1 MSRYSDNDPYLDPAT
16 GVLKNRLGITD
27 EATLQQT
34 EADIVAAR
42 SQELSQT
49 PLKGNLDLVH
59 LQSIH
64 GRLFGDVYEW
74 AGELRTIDIS
84 KGGSRFAHYG
94 HIESGAAPIFKQ
106 LAQEN
111 HLAGLPPDPFSDR
124 AAYYFGELNALH
136 PFREGNGRATRE
148 FISHVAQA
156 NGYYVAWENVSQPNM
171 LEASI
176 RSFNGDTSQLA
187 RLIRENLST
196 LDDQRER
203 LDCRDALRDQ
213 KQTGQG

>member
-1 MSRYSDNDPYLDPAT
+1 MPRYSDNDPCLDPAT
-16 GVLKNRLGITD
+16 GVLNNRLGITD
-27 EATLQQT
+27 EATLEQT
-34 EADIVAAR
+34 EADIVATR
-42 SQELSQT
+42 SYELSQT
-49 PLKGNLDLVH
+49 PLKGNFDLAH
-59 LQSIH
+59 LQAIH

-74 AGELRTIDIS
+74 AGEIRTVDIG
-84 KGGSRFAHYG
+84 KGGSRFAHCG

-106 LAQEN
+106 LAQEKT
-111 HLAGLPPDPFSDR
+111 LAGLGPQQFSAR

-156 NGYYVAWENVSQPNM
+156 NGYYIAWENISQPNM

-187 RLIRENLST
+187 RLIRANLSA
-196 LDDQRER
+196 LDNKQVNEGKDRGGRDER
-203 LDCRDALRDQ
+203 
-213 KQTGQG
+213 

>member
-1 MSRYSDNDPYLDPAT
+1 M
-16 GVLKNRLGITD
+16 
-27 EATLQQT
+27 
-34 EADIVAAR
+34 
-42 SQELSQT
+42 
-49 PLKGNLDLVH
+49 
-59 LQSIH
+59 
-64 GRLFGDVYEW
+64 
-74 AGELRTIDIS
+74 
-84 KGGSRFAHYG
+84 GGSRFAHYG
-94 HIESGAAPIFKQ
+94 HIESTAAPIFKQ
-106 LAQEN
+106 LAEEKT
-111 HLAGLPPDPFSDR
+111 LAGLAPNTLIRR
-124 AAYYFGELNALH
+124 AGAVH
-136 PFREGNGRATRE
+136 SVKATAGASRE